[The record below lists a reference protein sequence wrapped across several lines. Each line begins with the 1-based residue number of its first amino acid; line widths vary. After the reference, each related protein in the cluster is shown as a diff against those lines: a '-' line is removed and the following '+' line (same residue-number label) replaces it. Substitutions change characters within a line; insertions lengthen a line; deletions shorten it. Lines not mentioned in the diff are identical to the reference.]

1 MGETP
6 IPGMVTGRKQQI
18 IIWGGVIQIKVTRRT
33 LIRNR
38 MLGTINDS
46 DSDIEE
52 ENNLKASSEDHTA
65 KLTNAHLLTICL
77 LRISILL
84 VLVKPRITMRVNLVG
99 RKLREKTRS

>member
-38 MLGTINDS
+38 MLGY
-46 DSDIEE
+46 IEGMM
-52 ENNLKASSEDHTA
+52 K
-65 KLTNAHLLTICL
+65 
-77 LRISILL
+77 
-84 VLVKPRITMRVNLVG
+84 
-99 RKLREKTRS
+99 